1 MSVTYSRTC
10 PTRAC
15 SSLNASTETC
25 ATRRSH
31 AVIWTCRQLRPEA
44 SSADC
49 TQYGSGTPAH
59 DLEAIE
65 PQIALEAALRAG
77 RYRHIASEPYMFLPS
92 PKCACF
98 ARERATHLASRRS
111 AEAIAARYCSADAAP
126 EAAEAEGILRSNK
139 GGVAKVLIYLSESAA
154 RLASAGKRQRIPA
167 SASWVFAR
175 GLPSCGEGWGC
186 FFREEL
192 CMTAITKAPAM
203 DPADARRNTPEPS
216 PPLPRRVFEHALI
229 WPSSL
234 RRGWWI
240 AQALH
245 SRLSALSE
253 RAGAEVERMLEHM
266 VTLPAGASDAPQ
278 QAPLVRGG
286 NLTISMHVRRGDACQ
301 SGQRDSSARIA
312 RGVRRCFTLD
322 DYVLGARKL
331 RDVYQA
337 EHVAIHLAT
346 DSAQVERDLRRHRDF
361 EWRFL
366 RINRSQVGGPE
377 NANVGRRGTGL
388 DNIEDRARRASE
400 PNNALL
406 VHSLLAELRFLATGH
421 AFVGTARSFVG
432 TAVLLLMWAR
442 LGALPPAI
450 SLEGYPIHFML
461 HIRGQFWLNQSSG
474 FTVFPSDLDAM
485 RYVRGFFLRRDAQRA
500 AMTQLRGTSK
510 RRPPQVQVAR
520 STKAGT

>member
-49 TQYGSGTPAH
+49 TQYGSGIPAH

-192 CMTAITKAPAM
+192 CMTATTNTPAM

-216 PPLPRRVFEHALI
+216 PRTYLCVWHSQPLPEANYGVVVQRHGLRERSHGLGMRRPAAAATAAARAARAAAHGFQHKCSQRVRHHGVVADTGAAVGEEQHERCAPAAPDSQVVPAQWQGAGAPRAMQSHAAAAVGDAALRRHAQPCVDGAQLSRVAPLPRVDTVA
-229 WPSSL
+229 
-234 RRGWWI
+234 
-240 AQALH
+240 
-245 SRLSALSE
+245 
-253 RAGAEVERMLEHM
+253 ML
-266 VTLPAGASDAPQ
+266 
-278 QAPLVRGG
+278 
-286 NLTISMHVRRGDACQ
+286 
-301 SGQRDSSARIA
+301 
-312 RGVRRCFTLD
+312 
-322 DYVLGARKL
+322 
-331 RDVYQA
+331 
-337 EHVAIHLAT
+337 
-346 DSAQVERDLRRHRDF
+346 
-361 EWRFL
+361 
-366 RINRSQVGGPE
+366 
-377 NANVGRRGTGL
+377 
-388 DNIEDRARRASE
+388 
-400 PNNALL
+400 
-406 VHSLLAELRFLATGH
+406 
-421 AFVGTARSFVG
+421 
-432 TAVLLLMWAR
+432 WAR
-442 LGALPPAI
+442 LG
-450 SLEGYPIHFML
+450 
-461 HIRGQFWLNQSSG
+461 SS
-474 FTVFPSDLDAM
+474 
-485 RYVRGFFLRRDAQRA
+485 VRRHGSTSQPLRA
-500 AMTQLRGTSK
+500 ATTAQDGR
-510 RRPPQVQVAR
+510 V
-520 STKAGT
+520 